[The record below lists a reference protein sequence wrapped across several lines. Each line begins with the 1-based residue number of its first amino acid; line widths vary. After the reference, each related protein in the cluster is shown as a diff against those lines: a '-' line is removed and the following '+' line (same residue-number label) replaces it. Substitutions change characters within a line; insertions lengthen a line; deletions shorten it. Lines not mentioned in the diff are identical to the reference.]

1 MNTRLNILSFLLSLI
16 VGISM
21 LSCQSKFER
30 SGVVVDDITGEPVA
44 GVTVEIYM
52 KNQVKDS
59 LQSKVSS
66 RKDGT
71 FRISEKRPKDQL
83 FLLEKSG
90 YISHVSSLPD
100 DTIRMLKIEYYNK

>member
-1 MNTRLNILSFLLSLI
+1 MKTQLNILPILLSLI
-16 VGISM
+16 VGTTVV
-21 LSCQSKFER
+21 SCKSASER
-30 SGVVVDDITGEPVA
+30 TGVIVDDTTGEPVA

-52 KNQVKDS
+52 KDQVKDS

-71 FRISEKRPKDQL
+71 FRVSEKRPKDQL
-83 FLLEKSG
+83 FILEKGG

-100 DTIRMLKIEYYNK
+100 DTIRMMKIEYYNK